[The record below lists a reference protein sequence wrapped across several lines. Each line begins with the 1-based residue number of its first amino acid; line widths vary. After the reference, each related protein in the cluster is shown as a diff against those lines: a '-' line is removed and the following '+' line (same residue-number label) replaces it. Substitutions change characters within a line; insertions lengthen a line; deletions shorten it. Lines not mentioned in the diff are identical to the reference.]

1 MKIYSDNAVSSTDLT
16 AVQRSLEQSV
26 QSAVDAV
33 DQKQNRQIRQL
44 RTALWIS
51 MATYLGTAA
60 LMSYQL
66 YDLMTLLK

>member
-16 AVQRSLEQSV
+16 AVQKSMEQSI

-33 DQKQNRQIRQL
+33 DAKQNRQIRQL

-51 MATYLGTAA
+51 LATYLGTAA
-60 LMSYQL
+60 VMSYQI
-66 YDLMTLLK
+66 YDLMTFLK